1 MKPSHKHTILEE
13 KDMAKKLNPVS
24 MKKENKRII
33 LRYLMEKGKASRAE
47 LSKET
52 GLAQSAVWRLIG
64 ELEDNGLLEVVGIS
78 THIGRSSVIYG
89 PTKSFVTSIIF
100 NVEIAETLVGV
111 GYLDGSWEIV
121 DSFDTQKDFEK
132 FRNMVINSFE
142 KITKEYPT
150 RNHISKVVFSLP
162 GIVNYENKT
171 LICAPNLNWRNI
183 DFGKEFMELGIE
195 IFIEN
200 DANLSMLAERFFS
213 PDVKN
218 SKVAFFLYFGEGIGG
233 ALLVNG
239 NIVRGRNSAAG
250 EIGHVSFC
258 EEELER
264 YLSLM
269 RLLETSENAID
280 KSGAKNN
287 TLQEKFHYLKSLWSE
302 GNEETKKALESY
314 IKHLAITLRN
324 IIYFINPDVIILG
337 GLINDM
343 HETFGNLIE
352 EELYRVLDKTLFN
365 TVIRDTIFEDVPPS
379 LVGANVLVLEHF
391 LRIL

>member
-1 MKPSHKHTILEE
+1 MT
-13 KDMAKKLNPVS
+13 KKLNPVS

-78 THIGRSSVIYG
+78 ANIGRSSVIYG
-89 PTKSFVTSIIF
+89 PTKSFVTSIIY
-100 NVEIAETLVGV
+100 NVEIAETLVAV
-111 GYLDGSWEIV
+111 GYLDGSWEVV
-121 DSFDTQKDFEK
+121 DSFDTRRDFEK
-132 FRNMVINSFE
+132 FKNTVINSFE

-162 GIVNYENKT
+162 GIVNYEKKT
-171 LICAPNLNWRNI
+171 LMCAPNLNWRDI
-183 DFGKEFMELGIE
+183 DFEKEFEELGME

-233 ALLVNG
+233 AILVNG

-258 EEELER
+258 QEELER
-264 YLSLM
+264 YLSPM
-269 RLLETSENAID
+269 RLLGTFEYAID
-280 KSGAKNN
+280 NSYAKNS
-287 TLQEKFHYLKSLWSE
+287 TLQQKFNYLKSLWGEGSE
-302 GNEETKKALESY
+302 EVKKVLENY

-337 GLINDM
+337 GLINDI
-343 HETFGNLIE
+343 HEIFGNLIE
-352 EELYRVLDKTLFN
+352 EELYKFLDKTLFN

-379 LVGANVLVLEHF
+379 LVGGNVLVLEHF
-391 LRIL
+391 LRTL